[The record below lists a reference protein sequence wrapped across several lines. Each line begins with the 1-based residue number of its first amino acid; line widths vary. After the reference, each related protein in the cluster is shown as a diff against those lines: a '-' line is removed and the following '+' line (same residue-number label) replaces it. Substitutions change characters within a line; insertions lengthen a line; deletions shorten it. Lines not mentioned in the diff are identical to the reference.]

1 MKLSFHHRV
10 QGEVNEATTWYEDQN
25 PGLGGTFAKAVL
37 ATLEVIQKRPE
48 GFGFFLG
55 SKTVRRSGLK
65 RFPYDVLYEVR
76 PDRIRILCLRH
87 RKRHPG
93 YGQRRR

>member
-1 MKLSFHHRV
+1 MKLSFHHQV
-10 QGEVNEATTWYEDQN
+10 QKEVNEGVAWYEDQN
-25 PGLGGTFAKAVL
+25 PGLGEAFLSAVL
-37 ATLEVIQKRPE
+37 ATLNQIQIRPD

-55 SKTVRRSGLK
+55 SKTVRRSRLK
-65 RFPYDVLYEVR
+65 RFPYDVLYEIR

-87 RKRHPG
+87 CKRRPS